1 MSAYH
6 YTTLDRA
13 HLILLSGELLPATA
27 FVPDGERPAVWF
39 SRQRTWEP
47 TASKALFDPRTGLQR
62 TLTFPEMVKIG
73 IARFRV
79 DTSILMPWPELR
91 IACGMTEAV
100 AGALARGGRKQG
112 ANPRDWYG
120 YVGTLPLSVVEA
132 VEHFG
137 LTGWAA
143 MEAAA

>member
-1 MSAYH
+1 MNAYH

-47 TASKALFDPRTGLQR
+47 TASKALCDPRTGLQR
-62 TLTFPEMVKIG
+62 ALTFPEMVKIG

-79 DTSILMPWPELR
+79 DTSILMPWSELR
-91 IACGMTEAV
+91 VACGMTEAV
-100 AGALARGGRKQG
+100 AGALTRAGRKEG

-120 YVGTLPLSVVEA
+120 HIGAMPLSHVEA

-137 LTGWAA
+137 PRGWAA
-143 MEAAA
+143 AEATV

>member
-1 MSAYH
+1 MNAYH

-13 HLILLSGELLPATA
+13 HLILMSGELLPATA
-27 FVPDGERPAVWF
+27 LVPDGERPVVWF

-47 TASKALFDPRTGLQR
+47 TASKALRDPRTGLQR
-62 TLTFPEMVKIG
+62 TLTFPEMVKFG

-91 IACGMTEAV
+91 AASGMTEAV
-100 AGALARGGRKQG
+100 AVALARAGRKQG

-120 YVGTLPLSVVEA
+120 HVGALPLSNVEA
-132 VEHFG
+132 VEYFG
-137 LTGWAA
+137 PTGWAA
-143 MEAAA
+143 MEVAA